1 MIYKNFSCLTTLFI
15 TFSIIWS
22 SDCVRYC
29 TQCNVQ
35 CTRTYVYFISFSCPS
50 STIVVLF
57 YLSHSIFS
65 SVLSS
70 NSTNQQNDF
79 DFHQNHCYKIKIL
92 IIENYSIFS
101 PSFGYSCRLFKLFT
115 ILSIFQLF
123 MSIIQHSV
131 RPLRIVQ
138 PIIQTIQYSLHPK
151 DIPADYLN
159 CSLICPCFSYFCRL

>member
-1 MIYKNFSCLTTLFI
+1 MYI
-15 TFSIIWS
+15 
-22 SDCVRYC
+22 
-29 TQCNVQ
+29 VQ

-57 YLSHSIFS
+57 YLSHSNSS

-138 PIIQTIQYSLHPK
+138 PIIQTIQYSLHTS

-159 CSLICPCFSYFCRL
+159 CSLICPCLIYFCRL